1 MLFYVAVLHAI
12 GEDNEP
18 PPLFVAGAASLVAK
32 TREELD
38 AKVLAFANEWF
49 DDPFLDDACTIPRTE
64 PVFAS
69 LDALRDVLAWSVDE
83 HTLD

>member
-1 MLFYVAVLHAI
+1 MQFYVAVLHAI
-12 GEDNEP
+12 GEDNDSNT
-18 PPLFVAGAASLVAK
+18 SLVAK

-38 AKVLAFANEWF
+38 AKVLAFANGWF

-64 PVFAS
+64 PMFAS